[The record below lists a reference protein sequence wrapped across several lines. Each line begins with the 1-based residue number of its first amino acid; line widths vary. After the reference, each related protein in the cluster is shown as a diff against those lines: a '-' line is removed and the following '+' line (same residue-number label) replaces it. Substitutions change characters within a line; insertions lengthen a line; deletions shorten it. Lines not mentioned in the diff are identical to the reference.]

1 MDDTSATV
9 RFSCKEETADMADDM
24 GTVRIS
30 EVGRRL
36 QEEAEPP
43 TPMYVV
49 GLEEE
54 GEEVVNVTDDK
65 VEE

>member
-1 MDDTSATV
+1 
-9 RFSCKEETADMADDM
+9 MADDM